1 MLRATARAGGFSI
14 VEILITLAIIAM
26 VIGLAAPSAMVWIQ
40 NTQLRNA
47 ADAVLGGVQQ
57 ARLEALKRNTT
68 VAFELQDPNSTQFH
82 VCLYDVVTGACQA
95 ATPDLAS
102 RSASEGSPN
111 AKVGVETV
119 FTAFTVVLG
128 PGVNVP
134 SLVAFDS
141 FGRVSPQSPTNI
153 ARIDVRNTVLA
164 AADERRMSI
173 FIAPGGQ
180 IRMCDPQLAQ
190 ATNPQGCQ

>member
-1 MLRATARAGGFSI
+1 VLTRTAREGGFSLI
-14 VEILITLAIIAM
+14 EIFITLAIIAL
-26 VIGLAAPSAMVWIQ
+26 VIGLAGPSAMVWIQ

-68 VAFELQDPNSTQFH
+68 VAFELTDPNSTAFH
-82 VCLYDVVTGACQA
+82 VCFYDVGTGACQA

-111 AKVGVETV
+111 AQVGIETA
-119 FTAFTVVLG
+119 FTAFNIPLG

-164 AADERRMSI
+164 AADERRLSI
-173 FIAPGGQ
+173 FIAAGGQ
-180 IRMCDPQLAQ
+180 IRMCDPQLSQ
-190 ATNPQGCQ
+190 AVNPQGCQ

>member
-1 MLRATARAGGFSI
+1 
-14 VEILITLAIIAM
+14 
-26 VIGLAAPSAMVWIQ
+26 
-40 NTQLRNA
+40 
-47 ADAVLGGVQQ
+47 
-57 ARLEALKRNTT
+57 
-68 VAFELQDPNSTQFH
+68 
-82 VCLYDVVTGACQA
+82 
-95 ATPDLAS
+95 
-102 RSASEGSPN
+102 
-111 AKVGVETV
+111 
-119 FTAFTVVLG
+119 
-128 PGVNVP
+128 
-134 SLVAFDS
+134 VAFDS